1 MKNKLLLI
9 GFFIS
14 LCLMS
19 FTPKEGAPLPNI
31 VLIFMDDM
39 GYADIGAY
47 GATGY
52 KTPNLDKLAAQGMRF
67 TNFYSAQPICT
78 ASRAAIMTGCYPNRV
93 GLTGALQPNSKVGL
107 NKDEETVAELLK
119 KQNYKTSIIGK
130 WHLGD
135 SEAFLPL
142 QHGFDEY
149 LGLPYSNDM
158 WPLGA
163 TGRPNENANK
173 AKMPFLPLMDGN
185 KVSRT
190 ITTMAEMSELTTLYT
205 ERAVKFIH
213 ENSKT
218 PFFLYMPHAMMHVP
232 LAVSKKFE
240 GKSKKGIFGD
250 VMMEVD
256 WSVGEVMKALKDK
269 GIEKNTLV
277 IFTSD
282 NGPWLTFGSHAGSA
296 GVFREGKMTNWEG
309 GQRVS
314 CLMRWPE
321 VIPKGKITEGLACAI
336 DLLPTFAA
344 ITNTELPKNKIDG
357 VNILPLLKGEKV
369 SPRDELLYYFK
380 KNDLNAVRKGDWKLV
395 FPHTYVSVKVPG
407 QGGNGGKTVQ
417 ETTELALYNLKTD
430 PSEKDDVKAKNPDI
444 VKQLEAVADKARA
457 DLGDGLRQIRGAN
470 QREAGKVLE

>member
-1 MKNKLLLI
+1 
-9 GFFIS
+9 
-14 LCLMS
+14 
-19 FTPKEGAPLPNI
+19 
-31 VLIFMDDM
+31 
-39 GYADIGAY
+39 
-47 GATGY
+47 
-52 KTPNLDKLAAQGMRF
+52 
-67 TNFYSAQPICT
+67 
-78 ASRAAIMTGCYPNRV
+78 
-93 GLTGALQPNSKVGL
+93 
-107 NKDEETVAELLK
+107 
-119 KQNYKTSIIGK
+119 
-130 WHLGD
+130 
-135 SEAFLPL
+135 
-142 QHGFDEY
+142 
-149 LGLPYSNDM
+149 
-158 WPLGA
+158 
-163 TGRPNENANK
+163 
-173 AKMPFLPLMDGN
+173 
-185 KVSRT
+185 
-190 ITTMAEMSELTTLYT
+190 
-205 ERAVKFIH
+205 
-213 ENSKT
+213 
-218 PFFLYMPHAMMHVP
+218 
-232 LAVSKKFE
+232 
-240 GKSKKGIFGD
+240 
-250 VMMEVD
+250 MEVY

-282 NGPWLTFGSHAGSA
+282 NGPWLTFGNYAGSA

-430 PSEKDDVKAKNPDI
+430 PSEKEDVKAKNPDI

>member
-1 MKNKLLLI
+1 
-9 GFFIS
+9 
-14 LCLMS
+14 
-19 FTPKEGAPLPNI
+19 
-31 VLIFMDDM
+31 
-39 GYADIGAY
+39 
-47 GATGY
+47 
-52 KTPNLDKLAAQGMRF
+52 
-67 TNFYSAQPICT
+67 
-78 ASRAAIMTGCYPNRV
+78 
-93 GLTGALQPNSKVGL
+93 
-107 NKDEETVAELLK
+107 
-119 KQNYKTSIIGK
+119 
-130 WHLGD
+130 
-135 SEAFLPL
+135 
-142 QHGFDEY
+142 
-149 LGLPYSNDM
+149 
-158 WPLGA
+158 
-163 TGRPNENANK
+163 
-173 AKMPFLPLMDGN
+173 
-185 KVSRT
+185 
-190 ITTMAEMSELTTLYT
+190 
-205 ERAVKFIH
+205 
-213 ENSKT
+213 
-218 PFFLYMPHAMMHVP
+218 
-232 LAVSKKFE
+232 
-240 GKSKKGIFGD
+240 
-250 VMMEVD
+250 MMEVD

-357 VNILPLLKGEKV
+357 VNILPLLKGEKI

-395 FPHTYVSVKVPG
+395 FPHTYGSVKVAG
-407 QGGNGGKTVQ
+407 QDGKTGKTVQ

-430 PSEKDDVKAKNPDI
+430 PSEKEDVKAKNPDI